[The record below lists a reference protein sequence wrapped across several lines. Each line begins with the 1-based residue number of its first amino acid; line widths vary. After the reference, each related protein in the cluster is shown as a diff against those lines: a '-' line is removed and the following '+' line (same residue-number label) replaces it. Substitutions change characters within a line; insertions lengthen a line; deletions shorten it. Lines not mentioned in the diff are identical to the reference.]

1 MNKKNILLVE
11 DSPDIVRI
19 LKYRIEKG
27 NYLLMDVSDTD
38 KALELIYRQKFDL
51 IILDMKIPL
60 LQDGV
65 NTFHQIK
72 KRLPIVPIIILSVAA
87 DEPPVR
93 DLNADVFILK
103 PFEFKKL
110 QEKIEELLKW
120 E

>member
-1 MNKKNILLVE
+1 MDKKNILLVE
-11 DSPDIVRI
+11 DNTDIARI
-19 LKYRIEKG
+19 LRFQLEKG
-27 NYLLMDVSDTD
+27 NYLLTDVDDTN
-38 KALELIYRQKFDL
+38 KALELIDQQKFDL

-72 KRLPIVPIIILSVAA
+72 EKLLKVPIIVLSVAA

-93 DLNADVFILK
+93 DLNADAFMLK

-110 QEKIEELLKW
+110 QEKIEELVK
-120 E
+120 